1 MSLNAQTKRFY
12 TENEMAEML
21 GLKKAT
27 LQNKRYLGAGH
38 PPYKRINGL
47 VLYPV
52 KEVEDWLNGF
62 ETRWELA
69 VERVSAPSKQQKR
82 TG

>member
-1 MSLNAQTKRFY
+1 MHGKRFY
-12 TENEMAEML
+12 TEAEMAEML
-21 GLKKAT
+21 GWKKVT
-27 LQNKRYLGAGH
+27 LQNKRYLGTGH
-38 PPYKRINGL
+38 PPYKKINGT

-52 KEVEDWLNGF
+52 KDVEDWLNGF

-69 VERVSAPSKQQKR
+69 VADGKVPAPTKQQKR